1 MPYRTN
7 ANLPA
12 SVRAHLP
19 QRAQDLFR
27 EVYNHAFDEYDRDE
41 ARAFRVAWGAVKR
54 RYKKVDG
61 EWVPRLS
68 VR

>member
-7 ANLPA
+7 DSLPA

-19 QRAQDLFR
+19 LRAQNLFR
-27 EVYNHAFDEYDRDE
+27 EVYNHAFDEYGHDE

-54 RYKKVDG
+54 RYEKIG
-61 EWVPRLS
+61 EQWVPR
-68 VR
+68 RT